1 MQMGSKCLGVA
12 GYGLTYIGLEA
23 REEIDEEWMAR
34 GIGHLEDAL
43 LGQKRLDLVAG
54 DDIALFQRFNGKVLA
69 SVAILCQDDLFGG
82 RKRKKQHEHANSTST
97 VRSGSFQSDFIRA
110 KEYKK
115 RNTSAT
121 VQSPYFAEMAAPE
134 DADKAEVVQRN
145 AAGELRGASRFVCAV
160 AVVERPARTSH
171 RREYL
176 QSNKKKQHKSVR
188 FRLVTGEHYNYT
200 DFLVVVKNTNPRPSI
215 YKTNGRGGPST

>member
-1 MQMGSKCLGVA
+1 
-12 GYGLTYIGLEA
+12 
-23 REEIDEEWMAR
+23 
-34 GIGHLEDAL
+34 
-43 LGQKRLDLVAG
+43 
-54 DDIALFQRFNGKVLA
+54 
-69 SVAILCQDDLFGG
+69 
-82 RKRKKQHEHANSTST
+82 
-97 VRSGSFQSDFIRA
+97 
-110 KEYKK
+110 
-115 RNTSAT
+115 
-121 VQSPYFAEMAAPE
+121 MAAPE